1 MKKHKIEIK
10 YFILFSIIASIPI
23 FIFFMLG
30 IYLIQTVSVA
40 LFYQVLIV
48 FGFSLVLA
56 TIMTTAL
63 SIINPAVSDAMLTL
77 RRLLRFESLSNP
89 LLMKLSI
96 TAPGTYHHSMNVSNL
111 SQRACKDVGAD
122 SLLVRT
128 AAYYHDIGKV
138 DNPRLFI
145 ENQAENEIP
154 RDESAEDIRET
165 ANKIIGHVQN
175 GIRIAEE
182 HNLPESIVNLI
193 TEHHGTTRAW
203 FFYRKALEKGLKM
216 KRTDFRYKGPVP
228 QSKESAILMIS
239 DCVEAAVRAEQ
250 VLTKSDIS
258 NIVSSIIEEKLKENQ
273 FKNAGFEE
281 TDLEKIKKS
290 LVETLYSIYHQRI
303 SYPKQQ

>member
-1 MKKHKIEIK
+1 
-10 YFILFSIIASIPI
+10 
-23 FIFFMLG
+23 MLG
-30 IYLIQTVSVA
+30 IYLIQTVSVS

-48 FGFSLVLA
+48 FGFSLILA
-56 TIMTTAL
+56 IIMTTAL

-96 TAPGTYHHSMNVSNL
+96 SAPGTYHHSMNVSNL
-111 SQRACKDVGAD
+111 AQRACKIVGAD

-128 AAYYHDIGKV
+128 AAYYHDIGKIV
-138 DNPRLFI
+138 DPRLFI
-145 ENQAENEIP
+145 ENQAESEIP
-154 RDESAEDIRET
+154 HDESAEDIRET

-175 GIRIAEE
+175 GIKIAEE
-182 HNLPESIVNLI
+182 HNLPDSIVSLI
-193 TEHHGTTRAW
+193 TEHHGTTRAG
-203 FFYRKALEKGLKM
+203 FFYRKAVEKGLKM

-250 VLTKSDIS
+250 VLTKSDIA
-258 NIVSSIIEEKLKENQ
+258 NIVNSIIEEKLKENQ

-281 TDLEKIKKS
+281 ADLEKIKKS
-290 LVETLYSIYHQRI
+290 LVDTLYSIYHQRI
-303 SYPKQQ
+303 SYSKQQ